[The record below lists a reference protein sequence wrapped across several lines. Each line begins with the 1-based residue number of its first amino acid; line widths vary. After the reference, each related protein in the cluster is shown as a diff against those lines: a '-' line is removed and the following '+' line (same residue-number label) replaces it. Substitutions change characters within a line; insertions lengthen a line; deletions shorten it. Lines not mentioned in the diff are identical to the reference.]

1 MRILLRWI
9 FNPWVVGG
17 AILVGIVL
25 LGTTLGLLWFT
36 RPQPVAAVPGTAVLQ
51 VISIPT
57 ETPVPLTPTPPGG
70 IDPTP
75 SVPPSPPAGTIA
87 LGAQVEINGTG
98 GDGLRLRADPGL
110 EGKVRFL
117 ALEGEIFQVK
127 DGPQTAGGYT
137 WWFLVAPYDE
147 KVQGWA
153 VENFLKPV
161 PNQ

>member
-1 MRILLRWI
+1 L
-9 FNPWVVGG
+9 NPWVIGG

-25 LGTTLGLLWFT
+25 LGTTLALLWFT
-36 RPQPVAAVPGTAVLQ
+36 RPQPAAAIPGTAVLN
-51 VISIPT
+51 VISVPT
-57 ETPVPLTPTPPGG
+57 RTPIPLTPTLPAG
-70 IDPTP
+70 ISATP

-127 DGPQTAGGYT
+127 DGPQALGGYT

-153 VENFLKPV
+153 VENYLKPV
-161 PNQ
+161 SNP